1 MAFFAAAPALALLP
15 GIARAGPTREQIA
28 ALAPKIGTMLPGDAL
43 LLKRSYLCSLRAQ
56 RRCCRSRL
64 ARMILVRRAAG
75 RRISGMLRQNP
86 LKRG

>member
-1 MAFFAAAPALALLP
+1 
-15 GIARAGPTREQIA
+15 
-28 ALAPKIGTMLPGDAL
+28 MLPGDAL